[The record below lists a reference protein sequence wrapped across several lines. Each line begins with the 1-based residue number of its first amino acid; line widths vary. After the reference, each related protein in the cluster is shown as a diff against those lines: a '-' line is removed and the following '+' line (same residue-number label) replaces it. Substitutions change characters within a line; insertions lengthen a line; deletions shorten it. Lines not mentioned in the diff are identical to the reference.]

1 MAFGRTAKRTK
12 RKNLMTGP
20 VIDNDILNRIIRLI
34 NDSERIVITCHKSPD
49 GDAVGSSLGLA
60 LALQA
65 LGKETRV
72 ITPDRPP
79 KSLRSLPSVKSI
91 IPFSQQPQLAE
102 RLLSDA
108 DLIFCLDFNALN
120 RVDLMRPALES
131 SPAKKILI
139 DHHRDP
145 ELFADITVSRPD
157 QSSTSVLVYR
167 IMMLIGMSKLIDK
180 NVATCIY
187 TGMITDTGNFSF
199 NSNDPELYLIIA
211 DLLKRGIDKD
221 SIYKKVMNTKSAHV
235 LKLHSF
241 AIAEKMQIFPELHT
255 ALIVL
260 TADDLKRFS
269 YQPGDDE
276 GLVNQPLAI
285 EDIVY
290 SVYLRQD
297 AHQIKVSTRSVGD
310 FRADLICN
318 RFYNGGGHVNAAG
331 GELHGTL
338 DEAIGVFDATRPVI
352 KEYLT
357 DSPKIN
363 KA

>member
-1 MAFGRTAKRTK
+1 
-12 RKNLMTGP
+12 MTSP
-20 VIDNDILNRIIRLI
+20 LIDNNILNQIIRLI

-49 GDAVGSSLGLA
+49 GDAIGSSLA
-60 LALQA
+60 LALA
-65 LGKETRV
+65 LEELGKEARV
-72 ITPDRPP
+72 VTPDRPP
-79 KSLRSLPSVKSI
+79 KSLRLLPSVKSI
-91 IPFSQQPQLAE
+91 VPFSQQPELAE

-120 RVDLMRPALES
+120 RVDLMRSALEH

-167 IMMLIGMSKLIDK
+167 IMMLMGMSRQINK

-187 TGMITDTGNFSF
+187 TGMMTDTGNFSF

-221 SIYKKVMNTKSAHV
+221 CIYKKVMNTKSANV

-260 TADDLKRFS
+260 TADDLKRFD

-276 GLVNQPLAI
+276 SLVNQPLAI
-285 EDIVY
+285 EGIVY

-297 AHQIKVSTRSVGD
+297 ARQIKVSTRSVGD

-318 RFYNGGGHVNAAG
+318 RFYNGGGHINAAG

-338 DEAIGVFDATRPVI
+338 DDAIAVFNKTKPVI
-352 KEYLT
+352 KEYIIK
-357 DSPKIN
+357 SPKIN
-363 KA
+363 EA

>member
-1 MAFGRTAKRTK
+1 
-12 RKNLMTGP
+12 MTSP
-20 VIDNDILNRIIRLI
+20 LIDNDILNQIIRLI

-49 GDAVGSSLGLA
+49 GDAIGSSLA
-60 LALQA
+60 LALA
-65 LGKETRV
+65 LEELGKEARV
-72 ITPDRPP
+72 VTPDRPP
-79 KSLRSLPSVKSI
+79 KSLRLLPSVKSI
-91 IPFSQQPQLAE
+91 VPFSQQPELAE

-120 RVDLMRPALES
+120 RVDLMRSALEH

-167 IMMLIGMSKLIDK
+167 IMMLMGMSRQINK

-187 TGMITDTGNFSF
+187 TGMMTDTGNFSF

-221 SIYKKVMNTKSAHV
+221 CIYKKVMNTKSANV

-260 TADDLKRFS
+260 TADDLKRFD

-276 GLVNQPLAI
+276 SLVNQPLAI
-285 EDIVY
+285 EGIVY

-297 AHQIKVSTRSVGD
+297 ARQIKVSTRSVGD

-318 RFYNGGGHVNAAG
+318 RFYNGGGHINAAG

-338 DEAIGVFDATRPVI
+338 DDAIAVFNKTKPII
-352 KEYLT
+352 KEYIIK
-357 DSPKIN
+357 SPKIN
-363 KA
+363 EA